1 MLDAAGRIRLYLFG
15 MDEGGFYDDLRTI
28 DAVCMNLIRI
38 GEGAGELS
46 ISITRL
52 APHLPWRR
60 MRDLRNRIA
69 HSYAGLK
76 VSVIWDIATVRVPEL
91 EAFLLQHFGQE
102 P

>member
-1 MLDAAGRIRLYLFG
+1 MLDAAERIQLYLSG
-15 MDEGGFYDDLRTI
+15 LDEAGFHEDLRTI

-46 ISITRL
+46 GFVKDA

-60 MRDLRNRIA
+60 MTDLRNRIA

-91 EAFLLQHFGQE
+91 RSFLLGHFGRE
-102 P
+102 A